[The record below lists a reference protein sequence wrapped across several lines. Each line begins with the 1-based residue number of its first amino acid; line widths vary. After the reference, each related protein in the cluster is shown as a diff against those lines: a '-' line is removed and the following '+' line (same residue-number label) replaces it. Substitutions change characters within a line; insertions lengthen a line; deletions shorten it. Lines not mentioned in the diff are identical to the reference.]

1 MTSLFPLCIVHHGT
15 ARVVKQ
21 FGKIA
26 RTLEP
31 GVHWVTPFLDSYVSV
46 NWRFSGAGS
55 RVHGY
60 DIPVNKLSFDPEG
73 LSCTTADQLDAKI
86 DLLVE
91 FCITDVAKAVTQ
103 TSNLFASI
111 ESIVLAAIYET
122 SRSVKLAELSP
133 RVIEAAVNQAI
144 AKTAVEYGFQVT
156 RVYVEQIAGPASIAK
171 ATEAV
176 ETQRRQK
183 VAELDK
189 LQQESEIKL
198 SQQRLKMML
207 TEASGVEEQL
217 IATNYAKR
225 VALAARAEIE
235 ISQLKLAH
243 ELECQQK
250 RRAAETDAYRAQQ
263 AAETEAYRV
272 RQAAEAD
279 AYRQRLADLASATM
293 ADEVK
298 VALLRS
304 EALQALAKD
313 PSTKLILSAQES
325 LGDQHLHLQGP
336 NLLK

>member
-1 MTSLFPLCIVHHGT
+1 MTSLFPLCIVHQGT
-15 ARVVKQ
+15 VRLVKQ

-26 RTLEP
+26 RTLEA

-46 NWRFSGAGS
+46 NWRFSNGGS
-55 RVHGY
+55 RVYGY
-60 DIPVNKLSFDPEG
+60 DIPVHTLVFDPES
-73 LSCTTADQLDAKI
+73 LSCTTADQLNAKI

-91 FCITDVAKAVTQ
+91 FCITDVAKAVAQ

-111 ESIVLAAIYET
+111 ESIVLAAIYDT
-122 SRSVKLAELSP
+122 SRAVKLTDLSP
-133 RVIEAAVNQAI
+133 RVIEAAVVSAI
-144 AKTAVEYGFQVT
+144 AKTAIDYGFQVT
-156 RVYVEQIAGPASIAK
+156 RVFVEEIAGPASIAK

-198 SQQRLKMML
+198 SQQRLKMLL
-207 TEASGVEEQL
+207 TEATGIEEQL
-217 IATNYAKR
+217 VATNNAKR
-225 VALAARAEIE
+225 LALAARAEIE
-235 ISQLKLAH
+235 ISQLKLTH
-243 ELECQQK
+243 ELECEQK
-250 RRAAETDAYRAQQ
+250 RRAAETEAYRAQQ

-279 AYRQRLADLASATM
+279 AYRQRLADLANTAM
-293 ADEVK
+293 ADDVK

-313 PSTKLILSAQES
+313 PSTKLILSAQDS